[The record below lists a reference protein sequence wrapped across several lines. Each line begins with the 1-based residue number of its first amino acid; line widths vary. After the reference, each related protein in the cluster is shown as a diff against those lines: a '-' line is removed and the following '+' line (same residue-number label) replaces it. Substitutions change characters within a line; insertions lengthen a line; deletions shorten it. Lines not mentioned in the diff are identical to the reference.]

1 MGAENT
7 ILIQLLVK
15 IAVIASLASLLLR
28 WSFAKR
34 MLLRER
40 RTFQQRMEL
49 GLLFGTVFA
58 AGTVVR
64 IVLKYNAADLG
75 LEGAFVAGLVGG
87 YVTGMMT
94 GGIVALSAAFTPP
107 QHEWL
112 AIPLL
117 VGVGALG
124 GLLRDI
130 APGPEEIWRF
140 TPFFPFT
147 ISAWVARM
155 PSVESAF
162 QMLLLLA
169 CLAIEFLRISVA
181 QAFGQRG
188 WIFSLYNPAEDDL
201 SIPAVA
207 LVYFSTVI
215 VIGVTLKVWNS
226 TRYEWKLEEQNRLLL
241 QARLRNL
248 SSQINPHF
256 LFNTLNTVASLIR
269 TDPDTA
275 RELIVKLSGIL
286 RRLMRRQQAFEPL
299 RKELRFIE
307 DYLEIEKVRFGDK
320 LKIHEEL
327 DEASLDAFVPS
338 MLLQPLVENALKHGL
353 GPKVG
358 GGSIWIRSSRRG
370 GRLQIEVEDDG
381 TGVSE
386 EVLPVVFEAGIGLSN
401 VHERLSVLFG
411 GDFQM
416 TLENRLGGGVR
427 VRIQIPELHDA
438 VEAAAEESASAA
450 IQRAEQAPEPDF

>member
-7 ILIQLLVK
+7 IYIQLLVK
-15 IAVIASLASLLLR
+15 IAVIASMASFLLR

-40 RTFQQRMEL
+40 RSLKQRIEL
-49 GLLFGTVFA
+49 GALFGAVFA
-58 AGTVVR
+58 AGTLIR
-64 IVLKYNAADLG
+64 IVLRYNAADLG
-75 LEGAFVAGLVGG
+75 LEGAFVSGLVGG
-87 YVTGMMT
+87 YVTGMLC
-94 GGIVALSAAFTPP
+94 GGMVALTAALTPP
-107 QHEWL
+107 THEWL

-124 GLLRDI
+124 GLLRDL

-147 ISAWVARM
+147 ISSWVMRM

-162 QMLLLLA
+162 QMLLLFA
-169 CLAIEFLRISVA
+169 CVAIEFLRISVA
-181 QAFGQRG
+181 QAFGVRG
-188 WIFSLYNPAEDDL
+188 WLFSLYNPAIDDVGVL
-201 SIPAVA
+201 AVA

-215 VIGVTLKVWNS
+215 TIGVTLKVWNN
-226 TRYEWKLEEQNRLLL
+226 TRNEWKLEEQQRLLL

-256 LFNTLNTVASLIR
+256 LFNTLNTIASLIR
-269 TDPDTA
+269 VDPDGA
-275 RELIVKLSGIL
+275 RELIVKLSAIL

-320 LKIHEEL
+320 LTVHEEL
-327 DEASLDAFVPS
+327 DATSLDAFVPS

-353 GPKVG
+353 GPKIG
-358 GGSIWIRSSRRG
+358 GGSIWIRSARRG

-381 TGVSE
+381 AGIPDD
-386 EVLPVVFEAGIGLSN
+386 VLPVVFESGIGLSN
-401 VHERLSVLFG
+401 VHERLSVLFA

-416 TLENRLGGGVR
+416 TIENRQGGGVR
-427 VRIQIPELHDA
+427 LRIQIPELHDA
-438 VEAAAEESASAA
+438 LGPEEAPP
-450 IQRAEQAPEPDF
+450 EQAPAGQPTAL